1 MAPLGGCLRAALL
14 ATALIALL
22 QPAQA
27 LSACTSTSTTPPDPR
42 PLLLQLPELPMAF
55 VGTVRSLSAGELRW
69 SVEQALRG
77 APGSDWVVALP
88 PGDCAQ
94 PFRPGERWFY
104 GGVSLR
110 DPSRRLGDAAL
121 PLVRHWARHHDL
133 HLRLAAWQ
141 TCADATQCVA
151 IDYGCSLTAAHR
163 DHVDAA
169 RQRAW
174 ARGGD
179 PRNQS
184 CDSPARVEPVLACIA
199 LRCGVWQLTPTATSR

>member
-1 MAPLGGCLRAALL
+1 MAPLHGPVRAALL
-14 ATALIALL
+14 LAVLIALL
-22 QPAQA
+22 QPSQA
-27 LSACTSTSTTPPDPR
+27 WLTCTGTPDPR
-42 PLLLQLPELPMAF
+42 PLRLQLPELPLAF
-55 VGTVRSLSAGELRW
+55 VGTVRSVGGGELRW

-77 APGSDWVVALP
+77 APGREFVVALP

-121 PLVRHWARHHDL
+121 PLVRHWARRNDL
-133 HLRLAAWQ
+133 HLGLATWQ
-141 TCADATQCVA
+141 ACADATQCVA

-184 CDSPARVEPVLACIA
+184 CDSPALVEPVLACID
-199 LRCGVWQLTPTATSR
+199 LRCGAWLLTPTATPR